1 MVRNSWILATLMLAF
16 PAAAVELRPI
26 TVETGTAG
34 LLAAPVRLTNAA
46 PAAVTCTA
54 QIAHWY
60 SLEVARAEAGAD
72 AEIALWFKPETGTFV
87 LLNDK
92 EENMPVEALW
102 CGFAG
107 RAYETRGPISLERK
121 TGAEVSARTVTCVPE
136 GERLA
141 CR

>member
-1 MVRNSWILATLMLAF
+1 MLAL
-16 PAAAVELRPI
+16 PAVAVELRPI

-34 LLAAPVRLTNAA
+34 LQAAPVRLTNAA
-46 PAAVTCTA
+46 PDAVTCTA

-72 AEIALWFKPETGTFV
+72 AEIALWFKPATGAFV

-107 RAYETRGPISLERK
+107 RAYETRGPISLEREA
-121 TGAEVSARTVTCVPE
+121 GAEVSARTVTCVPE